1 MDQWLP
7 DIKGG
12 HGLDYKGEAQR
23 SCSGDGITG
32 QGLGPD
38 QACLGPSGSVWVL
51 DFMQER
57 FHNKSP
63 GEFESTFVNAENSET
78 KEGLRIEE
86 ARGQSLG
93 GAALAH
99 WKVREKGSL
108 ETGSEV

>member
-1 MDQWLP
+1 MP
-7 DIKGG
+7 GAVAGKG
-12 HGLDYKGEAQR
+12 
-23 SCSGDGITG
+23 SGPRQVCPGTVWN
-32 QGLGPD
+32 
-38 QACLGPSGSVWVL
+38 AWVL